1 MESKTLSNLIIR
13 LTGLCLIVATLQV
26 LPIRLSHAI
35 TIATQF
41 EHHSLAEYIPLAGAL
56 AVSLIGIALIRFPA
70 VIASKV
76 LGIAA
81 SDDQTALPGD
91 TLERVAL
98 SVLGAYLFVNGI
110 ADLSY
115 TLCKVFLYNHLDRQM
130 QFGDATRFMSSDI
143 GGIASSIVQTIAGSV
158 LSLRSRGL
166 VALLRSLRG

>member
-35 TIATQF
+35 AIATQI
-41 EHHSLAEYIPLAGAL
+41 EHHSLAEYIPLVGAL
-56 AVSLIGIALIRFPA
+56 IVALVGLALIRFPA
-70 VIASKV
+70 VVASKV
-76 LGIAA
+76 LGIAPA
-81 SDDQTALPGD
+81 DDQTALSGD

-98 SVLGAYLFVNGI
+98 SVLGAYLFVNGT

-130 QFGDATRFMSSDI
+130 QFGEATRFMSADVGFI
-143 GGIASSIVQTIAGSV
+143 SSAAVQIVAGSF